1 MIRIEICLVL
11 PLAAWGTLRD
21 SHEGVSSVSAEI
33 ESFVE
38 RRPLSRRVCRRCF
51 EVIRPVGKEKKS
63 PPWDPAE
70 WIAGRSQERS
80 RLRSYR
86 AFFHG
91 LRGRCLCPWG
101 DPLGPSLLCSWATY
115 QIFVRKSGL
124 MRDIVKHD
132 EFCRSYGRR
141 QRGLFMRFHGPMK
154 ARAGSS
160 RSLGP
165 A

>member
-1 MIRIEICLVL
+1 MIRSEICLVPL
-11 PLAAWGTLRD
+11 LAACWTLRD
-21 SHEGVSSVSAEI
+21 SHEGVSSVSARI

-38 RRPLSRRVCRRCF
+38 RRSLSRRVCC
-51 EVIRPVGKEKKS
+51 EVIQPVGKEKKS

-101 DPLGPSLLCSWATY
+101 DPLGPSLLCSWAAY

>member
-11 PLAAWGTLRD
+11 PLAAWVTLRD
-21 SHEGVSSVSAEI
+21 SHEGVSSVSAGI
-33 ESFVE
+33 EPFVE
-38 RRPLSRRVCRRCF
+38 RRSLSRRVCRRCF
-51 EVIRPVGKEKKS
+51 EVIRPVAKKKKS
-63 PPWDPAE
+63 PPWGPAE

-80 RLRSYR
+80 RPGSYR

-101 DPLGPSLLCSWATY
+101 DPLGPSLLCSWAY

-132 EFCRSYGRR
+132 ESLARMGG
-141 QRGLFMRFHGPMK
+141 QRGLFMRFHEPMK
-154 ARAGSS
+154 VRAESSS
-160 RSLGP
+160 RSFGP